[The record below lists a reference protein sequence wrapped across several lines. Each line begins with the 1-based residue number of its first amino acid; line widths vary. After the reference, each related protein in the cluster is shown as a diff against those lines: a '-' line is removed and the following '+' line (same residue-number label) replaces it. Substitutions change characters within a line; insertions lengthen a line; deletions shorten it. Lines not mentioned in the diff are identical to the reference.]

1 MADVICYRDQEQA
14 MVRGD
19 LGTLISQEA
28 LEPRVHSPHGSRDL
42 EVDFFLGTKL
52 AYTKWPSR
60 SVWL

>member
-42 EVDFFLGTKL
+42 EVDFFFGDKIGL
-52 AYTKWPSR
+52 Y
-60 SVWL
+60 